1 MSERLLIRVKHE
13 IDSPHPQPLF
23 PGGRGELA
31 TLSCTYMLN
40 HMNLLTFLQAR
51 FQTATSL
58 LAGDVALKPDTI
70 KPTKDP
76 KFGDYQANG
85 AMALAKQLGKKPQ
98 EVARELIA
106 KLDTT
111 GLETPEVAGP
121 GFVNV
126 RFTTSWLAE
135 RIHELGKDARLGVPL
150 VAKPLTYV
158 IDYSSPNVAKPM
170 HVGHLR
176 STIIGDSLTRLLRYL
191 GHTVITDNHLGD
203 WGTQFGML
211 IYGWKHFLNQAALE
225 KDPVDEM
232 VRIYIHV
239 RKLIDTEGADEKTPA
254 ENKVVSAACR
264 LETAK
269 LHQGN
274 EENVALWKK
283 MMPWCLA
290 ELDRVYKKLGILPF
304 DHTYGESFYNP
315 FLVDVVKDLLTKGIA
330 EESRGALV
338 VFHGEDQPPSK
349 LQQKEDGAYTYT
361 TTDLATI
368 RHRVDVFHADVV
380 LYVVDFR
387 QSLHF
392 QQLYR
397 IAKQWGYNTV
407 DLQHISFGSVLGAD
421 GKPIKTREGGAIE
434 LGALLDEAVERARKI
449 VDENSADLP
458 EEERQR
464 IAEVVGIGAAKYAD
478 LCQNR
483 SSDYLFSWD
492 KMLAMQGNTGAYMQY
507 AYARNRSIFRKVG
520 VTPESIRELAPAVL
534 LDTPAERALAVA
546 LLRFPEALDAAVAE
560 YKPSAITSYLWD
572 LANAFST
579 FFEKCHVLHAETK
592 ELQQSRLYL
601 TDITGRVLKQ
611 GLELL
616 GIGTIEKM

>member
-1 MSERLLIRVKHE
+1 M
-13 IDSPHPQPLF
+13 
-23 PGGRGELA
+23 
-31 TLSCTYMLN
+31 LSLTYLY
-40 HMNLLTFLQAR
+40 HMNLLTLLQAR
-51 FQTATSL
+51 FQSATSQ

-98 EVARELIA
+98 DVAKELITH
-106 KLDTT
+106 LDIT
-111 GLETPEVAGP
+111 GLQPPEVAGP
-121 GFVNV
+121 GFINL

-135 RIHELGKDARLGVPL
+135 RINELGKDARLGVPL
-150 VAKPLTYV
+150 AAKPLTYV

-176 STIIGDSLTRLLRYL
+176 STIIGDCLTRLLRYL

-203 WGTQFGML
+203 WGTQFGIL
-211 IYGWKHFLNQAALE
+211 IYGWKHFLDQAALE

-239 RKLIDTEGADEKTPA
+239 RNLIKEEGADDEEVDGGKGIA
-254 ENKVVSAACR
+254 EACR
-264 LETAK
+264 QETAK
-269 LHQGN
+269 LHQGDP
-274 EENVALWKK
+274 ENVALWKR
-283 MMPWCLA
+283 MMPWCQA
-290 ELDRVYKKLGILPF
+290 ELDKVYRKLGILPY
-304 DHTYGESFYNP
+304 DHTLGESYYNP
-315 FLVDVVKDLLTKGIA
+315 VLGDVVKELQAKGIV

-338 VFHGEDQPPSK
+338 VFHGENQPPSLVRK
-349 LQQKEDGAYTYT
+349 GDGAYTYT

-397 IAKQWGYNTV
+397 IAKLWGYTKV
-407 DLQHISFGSVLGAD
+407 DLEHISFGSVLGAD

-434 LGALLDEAVERARKI
+434 LSALLDESIERARKI
-449 VDENSADLP
+449 VDENSAELP
-458 EEERQR
+458 EDERQR
-464 IAEVVGIGAAKYAD
+464 IAEAVGIGAAKYAD

-534 LDTPAERALAVA
+534 LDTPQERALAIA

-572 LANAFST
+572 LANAFSA

-601 TDITGRVLKQ
+601 TDITGRVLQQ

-616 GIGTIEKM
+616 GIKTIEQM

>member
-1 MSERLLIRVKHE
+1 MA
-13 IDSPHPQPLF
+13 
-23 PGGRGELA
+23 GG
-31 TLSCTYMLN
+31 YMLSLTYLY
-40 HMNLLTFLQAR
+40 HMNLLTLLQAR
-51 FQTATSL
+51 FQSATSQ

-98 EVARELIA
+98 DVAKELITH
-106 KLDTT
+106 LDIT
-111 GLETPEVAGP
+111 GLQPPEVAGP
-121 GFVNV
+121 GFINL

-135 RIHELGKDARLGVPL
+135 RINELGKDARLGVPL
-150 VAKPLTYV
+150 AAKPLTYV

-176 STIIGDSLTRLLRYL
+176 STIIGDCLTRLLRYL

-203 WGTQFGML
+203 WGTQFGIL
-211 IYGWKHFLNQAALE
+211 IYGWKHFLDQAALE

-239 RKLIDTEGADEKTPA
+239 RNLIKEEGADDEEVDGGKGIA
-254 ENKVVSAACR
+254 EACR
-264 LETAK
+264 QETAK
-269 LHQGN
+269 LHQGDP
-274 EENVALWKK
+274 ENVALWKR
-283 MMPWCLA
+283 MMPWCQA
-290 ELDRVYKKLGILPF
+290 ELDKVYRKLGILPY
-304 DHTYGESFYNP
+304 DHTLGESYYNP
-315 FLVDVVKDLLTKGIA
+315 VLGDVVKELQAKGIV

-338 VFHGEDQPPSK
+338 VFHGENQPPSLVRK
-349 LQQKEDGAYTYT
+349 GDGAYTYT

-397 IAKQWGYNTV
+397 IAKLWGYTKV
-407 DLQHISFGSVLGAD
+407 DLEHISFGSVLGAD

-434 LGALLDEAVERARKI
+434 LSALLDESIERARKI
-449 VDENSADLP
+449 VDENSAELP
-458 EEERQR
+458 EDERQR
-464 IAEVVGIGAAKYAD
+464 IAEAVGIGAAKYAD

-534 LDTPAERALAVA
+534 LDTPQERALAIA

-572 LANAFST
+572 LANAFSA

-601 TDITGRVLKQ
+601 TDITGRVLQQ

-616 GIGTIEKM
+616 GIKTIEQM